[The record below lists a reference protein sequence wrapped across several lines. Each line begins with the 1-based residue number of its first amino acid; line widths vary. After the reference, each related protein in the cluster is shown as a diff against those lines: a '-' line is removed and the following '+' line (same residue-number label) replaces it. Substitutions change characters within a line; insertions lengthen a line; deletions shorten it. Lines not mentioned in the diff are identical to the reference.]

1 MTAPVLLT
9 TAQIKTAQVT
19 DSTATPTLTLA
30 SNTVYSCTNAAITT
44 LTISGVNTGFEYAA
58 IIFNSPSTASSIA
71 MPSGWVCVGVDV
83 TSGVFVPVADK
94 RYNLAVQQEYD
105 RVAVYVMEG

>member
-19 DSTATPTLTLA
+19 DNTI
-30 SNTVYSCTNAAITT
+30 TVYSCTNAAITM

-58 IIFNSPSTASSIA
+58 IIFNSPSIAASIDI
-71 MPSGWVCVGVDV
+71 PSGWVCVGVDV
-83 TSGVFVPVADK
+83 TNGAFVPVADK

>member
-19 DSTATPTLTLA
+19 DSTTTPTLTLA
-30 SNTVYSCTNAAITT
+30 NNTVYSCTNAAITM
-44 LTISGVNTGFEYAA
+44 LTISGVNAGFEYAA
-58 IIFNSPSTASSIA
+58 IIFNSPSTAASVDI
-71 MPSGWVCVGVDV
+71 PSGWVCVGADV
-83 TSGVFVPVADK
+83 TSGVFVPVADT
-94 RYNLAVQQEYD
+94 RYNLAIYQEYD